1 MLSLKNIAKRIR
13 CSCKAFSETYKFGGF
28 KLANIT
34 YLNNG
39 ELLANKH
46 ILITGGAS
54 GIGLAMAKK
63 MLDQGAVVLI
73 CGRNEK
79 KLCEAKELLNS
90 NKLFTMV
97 WDIAMIDRYDEF
109 LLEARKVLQDKID
122 ILINNAGVAPH
133 EFFPKVSSDE
143 WSRIYDTN
151 SKGTFFMSQ
160 LFAKYWRSKKNDSVK
175 KILNISS
182 QGAFVGATYPY
193 RMTKWDIAGL
203 TQGLGYVLAKD
214 NIIVNGIAPGVVRTA
229 MQESSLDQG
238 DNIYNKSNRLERVAL
253 PEEIAE
259 LALYLSSDLSNFI
272 VGQTIVIDGGY
283 SLK

>member
-1 MLSLKNIAKRIR
+1 MFYLKKFAKRLC
-13 CSCKAFSETYKFGGF
+13 CSIKAFIEAYKFGGF

-34 YLNNG
+34 YLNHG
-39 ELLANKH
+39 ELLSGKH

-54 GIGLAMAKK
+54 GIGLAMAMK

-79 KLCEAKELLNS
+79 KLSEAKELLN
-90 NKLFTMV
+90 NNNLFTMV
-97 WDIAMIDRYDEF
+97 WDIAMINRYDEF
-109 LLEARKVLQDKID
+109 LLEARKVLHDKID

-133 EFFPKVSSDE
+133 EFFPKVNSEE

-151 SKGTFFMSQ
+151 SKGTFFMCQ
-160 LFAKYWRSKKNDSVK
+160 LFAKYWKSNKDNSVK

-203 TQGLGYVLAKD
+203 TQGLGSLLAKD

-229 MQESSLDQG
+229 MQETTLSQG
-238 DNIYNKSNRLERVAL
+238 DNIYNKSNVLKRCSF

-259 LALYLSSDLSNFI
+259 LAIYLSSDLSNFI